1 MVATLSVA
9 AILVAIAL
17 GTLGRVNVGLVS
29 IAFAF
34 LIGHFL
40 VGLSGREIVAGWPVG
55 LFFMLLGMTLLF
67 GIARANGTLALL
79 ARRMVAA
86 TVGDRRLIPP
96 AFFLMAGVI
105 AAVGAGNIVVCAIV
119 LPIALT
125 VAVDHRISPL
135 LMATMVIA
143 GSNAGGLSP
152 LAPTG
157 IIANTLSAEQGFDIA
172 GAIFTR
178 QILGQTILAAILYL
192 VLKGHRL
199 GRGVEEGAQPGPDGA
214 AAAQAA
220 AGVAGPAAG
229 LAAGV
234 VGVAPAAVMPAGLPL
249 RLDRAQTT
257 TVLVLLAVVG
267 CIVGLGWDIGLTAFT
282 GSVLL
287 LFLRAADEVEAF
299 RAVPWTTI
307 VLVCGV
313 TVLVK
318 VAEQAGGIA
327 LLSDLFTRVM
337 DEGTAAPVM
346 ALVGGTLSLVS
357 SASGVVL
364 PTLIPTVPGLVAE
377 TGGDPTRIISA
388 IVMGAHMV
396 TNSPISTLGALAV
409 ASAGSGV
416 NREHLFRQLFLVGIL
431 GIVYAAL
438 IVYLGV
444 V

>member
-1 MVATLSVA
+1 MIAAALSLA
-9 AILVAIAL
+9 AIVVAIAV

-34 LIGHFL
+34 VIGRFM
-40 VGLSGREIVAGWPVG
+40 VGMPSGEIVGGWPLG

-67 GIARANGTLALL
+67 GIARVNGTLAIL
-79 ARRMVAA
+79 AERAVAA
-86 TVGDRRLIPP
+86 TVGETRLIPP
-96 AFFLMAGVI
+96 AFFLMAGVL

-172 GAIFTR
+172 GPIFMK
-178 QILGQTILAAILYL
+178 QIIGQSILAVILYFF
-192 VLKGHRL
+192 LKGHRL
-199 GRGVEEGAQPGPDGA
+199 ERRDRVAAGAGAGA
-214 AAAQAA
+214 AEGDAGAGGARVAESVRPAPEPEA
-220 AGVAGPAAG
+220 AG
-229 LAAGV
+229 
-234 VGVAPAAVMPAGLPL
+234 
-249 RLDRAQTT
+249 LDRAQKT
-257 TVLVLLAVVG
+257 TVAVLLVVVA
-267 CIVGLGWDIGLTAFT
+267 CIVGLGWDIGLTAFA
-282 GSVLL
+282 GAVVL
-287 LFLRAADEVEAF
+287 LFLRAAKEVEAF
-299 RAVPWTTI
+299 QAIPWVTI
-307 VLVCGV
+307 MLVCGV
-313 TVLVK
+313 TVLVN
-318 VAEQAGGIA
+318 VAEQAGGID
-327 LLSDLFTRVM
+327 LLADGFTRIM
-337 DEGTAAPVM
+337 DERTAGPVM
-346 ALVGGTLSLVS
+346 ALIGGTLSLVS

-377 TGGDPTRIISA
+377 TGGDSTRIISS

-409 ASAGSGV
+409 ASAGFGV
-416 NREHLFRQLFLVGIL
+416 DRERLFRQLFAVGIA
-431 GIVYAAL
+431 GIFYAAV
-438 IVYLGV
+438 IVWLGV

>member
-1 MVATLSVA
+1 VITAALSIA
-9 AILVAIAL
+9 AIVVAIAV

-34 LIGHFL
+34 VIGHFM
-40 VGLSGREIVAGWPVG
+40 VGMPSGEIVGGWPVG

-67 GIARANGTLALL
+67 GIARVNGTLAIL
-79 ARRMVAA
+79 AERAVAA
-86 TVGDRRLIPP
+86 TLGHTRLIPP
-96 AFFLMAGVI
+96 AFFLMAGVL

-125 VAVDHRISPL
+125 VAVDREISPL

-172 GAIFTR
+172 AEIFTK
-178 QILGQTILAAILYL
+178 QIVGQGILAVILYF

-199 GRGVEEGAQPGPDGA
+199 EPRDAVAVGVGEGAGAGGNEAGAGGAMRGSSEGARAPGVRPA
-214 AAAQAA
+214 PEEAT
-220 AGVAGPAAG
+220 AG
-229 LAAGV
+229 
-234 VGVAPAAVMPAGLPL
+234 
-249 RLDRAQTT
+249 LDRAQKT
-257 TVLVLLAVVG
+257 TVAVLLAVVA
-267 CIVGLGWDIGLTAFT
+267 CIVGLGWDIGLTAFA
-282 GSVLL
+282 GAVVL
-287 LFLRAADEVEAF
+287 LFLRAAKEVEAF
-299 RAVPWTTI
+299 QAIPWVTI
-307 VLVCGV
+307 ILVCGV
-313 TVLVK
+313 TVLVN
-318 VAEQAGGIA
+318 VAEQAGGIE
-327 LLSDLFTRVM
+327 LLSDAFTRIM
-337 DEGTAAPVM
+337 NEGTAGPVM
-346 ALVGGTLSLVS
+346 ALIGGTLSLVS

-377 TGGDPTRIISA
+377 TGGDATRIISS

-409 ASAGSGV
+409 ASAGFGV
-416 NREHLFRQLFLVGIL
+416 DRERLFRQLFAVGIA
-431 GIVYAAL
+431 GIFYAAA
-438 IVYLGV
+438 IVWLGV

>member
-1 MVATLSVA
+1 MIAAALSIA
-9 AILVAIAL
+9 AIVVAIAV
-17 GTLGRVNVGLVS
+17 GTMGRVNVGLVS

-34 LIGHFL
+34 VIGRFM
-40 VGLSGREIVAGWPVG
+40 VGMPGGDIVGGWPLG

-67 GIARANGTLALL
+67 GIARVNGTLAIL
-79 ARRMVAA
+79 AERAVAA
-86 TVGDRRLIPP
+86 TVGETRLIPP

-172 GAIFTR
+172 GPIFMK
-178 QILGQTILAAILYL
+178 QIIGQSILAVILYF

-199 GRGVEEGAQPGPDGA
+199 ERRERAADGAVVGHAAAEAREGVEEARVGPESR
-214 AAAQAA
+214 
-220 AGVAGPAAG
+220 AG
-229 LAAGV
+229 
-234 VGVAPAAVMPAGLPL
+234 
-249 RLDRAQTT
+249 LDRAQKT
-257 TVLVLLAVVG
+257 TVVVLLAVVA
-267 CIVGLGWDIGLTAFT
+267 CIVGFGWDIGLTAFA
-282 GSVLL
+282 GAVVL
-287 LFLRAADEVEAF
+287 LFLRAAKEVEAF
-299 RAVPWTTI
+299 QAIPWVTI
-307 VLVCGV
+307 MLVCGV
-313 TVLVK
+313 TVLVN

-327 LLSDLFTRVM
+327 LLADGFTRIM
-337 DEGTAAPVM
+337 NERTAGPVM
-346 ALVGGTLSLVS
+346 ALIGGTLSLVS

-377 TGGDPTRIISA
+377 TGGDSTRIISS

-409 ASAGSGV
+409 ASAGFGV
-416 NREHLFRQLFLVGIL
+416 DRERLFRQLFIVGIA
-431 GIVYAAL
+431 GIFYAAA
-438 IVYLGV
+438 IVYLGIV
-444 V
+444 

>member
-1 MVATLSVA
+1 
-9 AILVAIAL
+9 
-17 GTLGRVNVGLVS
+17 
-29 IAFAF
+29 
-34 LIGHFL
+34 
-40 VGLSGREIVAGWPVG
+40 
-55 LFFMLLGMTLLF
+55 
-67 GIARANGTLALL
+67 
-79 ARRMVAA
+79 
-86 TVGDRRLIPP
+86 
-96 AFFLMAGVI
+96 
-105 AAVGAGNIVVCAIV
+105 
-119 LPIALT
+119 
-125 VAVDHRISPL
+125 
-135 LMATMVIA
+135 
-143 GSNAGGLSP
+143 
-152 LAPTG
+152 
-157 IIANTLSAEQGFDIA
+157 
-172 GAIFTR
+172 
-178 QILGQTILAAILYL
+178 
-192 VLKGHRL
+192 
-199 GRGVEEGAQPGPDGA
+199 
-214 AAAQAA
+214 
-220 AGVAGPAAG
+220 
-229 LAAGV
+229 
-234 VGVAPAAVMPAGLPL
+234 
-249 RLDRAQTT
+249 
-257 TVLVLLAVVG
+257 
-267 CIVGLGWDIGLTAFT
+267 
-282 GSVLL
+282 
-287 LFLRAADEVEAF
+287 
-299 RAVPWTTI
+299 
-307 VLVCGV
+307 V

>member
-1 MVATLSVA
+1 
-9 AILVAIAL
+9 
-17 GTLGRVNVGLVS
+17 
-29 IAFAF
+29 
-34 LIGHFL
+34 
-40 VGLSGREIVAGWPVG
+40 
-55 LFFMLLGMTLLF
+55 
-67 GIARANGTLALL
+67 
-79 ARRMVAA
+79 
-86 TVGDRRLIPP
+86 
-96 AFFLMAGVI
+96 
-105 AAVGAGNIVVCAIV
+105 
-119 LPIALT
+119 
-125 VAVDHRISPL
+125 
-135 LMATMVIA
+135 
-143 GSNAGGLSP
+143 
-152 LAPTG
+152 
-157 IIANTLSAEQGFDIA
+157 
-172 GAIFTR
+172 
-178 QILGQTILAAILYL
+178 
-192 VLKGHRL
+192 
-199 GRGVEEGAQPGPDGA
+199 
-214 AAAQAA
+214 
-220 AGVAGPAAG
+220 
-229 LAAGV
+229 
-234 VGVAPAAVMPAGLPL
+234 MPAGLPP

-257 TVLVLLAVVG
+257 TVVVLLAVVG

-287 LFLRAADEVEAF
+287 LFLRAADEVEVF

-327 LLSDLFTRVM
+327 LLSELFTRIM

-409 ASAGSGV
+409 ASAGYGV
-416 NREHLFRQLFLVGIL
+416 DRERLFRQLFLVGIL
-431 GIVYAAL
+431 GIFYAAL

>member
-1 MVATLSVA
+1 MIAAALSIA
-9 AILVAIAL
+9 AIVVAIAV

-34 LIGHFL
+34 VIGRFM
-40 VGLSGREIVAGWPVG
+40 VGMAPGEIVGGWPLG

-67 GIARANGTLALL
+67 GIARVNGTLAIL
-79 ARRMVAA
+79 AERAVAA
-86 TVGDRRLIPP
+86 TVGETRLIPP

-172 GAIFTR
+172 APIFMK
-178 QILGQTILAAILYL
+178 QIIGQSILAVILYF

-199 GRGVEEGAQPGPDGA
+199 QRTDT
-214 AAAQAA
+214 A
-220 AGVAGPAAG
+220 AGGTGA
-229 LAAGV
+229 LN
-234 VGVAPAAVMPAGLPL
+234 PAG
-249 RLDRAQTT
+249 LDRAQKT
-257 TVLVLLAVVG
+257 TVAVLLAVVA
-267 CIVGLGWDIGLTAFT
+267 CIVVLGWDIGLTAFA
-282 GSVLL
+282 GAVVL
-287 LFLRAADEVEAF
+287 LFLRAAKEVEAF
-299 RAVPWTTI
+299 QAIPWVTI
-307 VLVCGV
+307 TLVCGV
-313 TVLVK
+313 TVLVN
-318 VAEQAGGIA
+318 VAEQAGGIE
-327 LLSDLFTRVM
+327 LLADGFTRIM
-337 DEGTAAPVM
+337 NERTAGPVM
-346 ALVGGTLSLVS
+346 ALIGGTLSLVS

-377 TGGDPTRIISA
+377 TGGDSTRIISS

-409 ASAGSGV
+409 ASAGFGV
-416 NREHLFRQLFLVGIL
+416 DRERLFRQLFAVGIA
-431 GIVYAAL
+431 GIFFAAA
-438 IVYLGV
+438 IVYLGIV
-444 V
+444 

>member
-1 MVATLSVA
+1 MIATLSVV

-17 GTLGRVNVGLVS
+17 GTLGRVNVGLVA

-34 LIGHFL
+34 VIGHFL
-40 VGLSGREIVAGWPVG
+40 VGLTGREIVAGWPVG

-199 GRGVEEGAQPGPDGA
+199 GRAGGEGDSIGAGEAGGV
-214 AAAQAA
+214 
-220 AGVAGPAAG
+220 
-229 LAAGV
+229 LATE
-234 VGVAPAAVMPAGLPL
+234 
-249 RLDRAQTT
+249 RLDRAQSTT
-257 TVLVLLAVVG
+257 LLVLLAVVG

-318 VAEQAGGIA
+318 VTEQAGGID

-431 GIVYAAL
+431 GIFYAAL

>member
-1 MVATLSVA
+1 
-9 AILVAIAL
+9 
-17 GTLGRVNVGLVS
+17 
-29 IAFAF
+29 
-34 LIGHFL
+34 
-40 VGLSGREIVAGWPVG
+40 
-55 LFFMLLGMTLLF
+55 
-67 GIARANGTLALL
+67 
-79 ARRMVAA
+79 
-86 TVGDRRLIPP
+86 
-96 AFFLMAGVI
+96 
-105 AAVGAGNIVVCAIV
+105 VCAIV
-119 LPIALT
+119 LPIALA

-178 QILGQTILAAILYL
+178 QIIGQTILALILYL

-199 GRGVEEGAQPGPDGA
+199 GLEVGDGTPGGA
-214 AAAQAA
+214 AGDAA
-220 AGVAGPAAG
+220 AGVAAG
-229 LAAGV
+229 WAAGV
-234 VGVAPAAVMPAGLPL
+234 VGVTPAGAMPAGLPL
-249 RLDRAQTT
+249 NLDRAQTT
-257 TVLVLLAVVG
+257 TVVVLLAVVG

-287 LFLRAADEVEAF
+287 LFFRAANEVEVF

-327 LLSDLFTRVM
+327 LLSELFTRIM

-377 TGGDPTRIISA
+377 TGGDATRIISA

-409 ASAGSGV
+409 ASAGYGV
-416 NREHLFRQLFLVGIL
+416 DRERLFRQLFLVGIL
-431 GIVYAAL
+431 GIFYAAV

>member
-1 MVATLSVA
+1 MIPTLSVV

-17 GTLGRVNVGLVS
+17 GTLGRVNVGLVA

-34 LIGHFL
+34 VIGHFL

-199 GRGVEEGAQPGPDGA
+199 GRGGREGAPPGSDGV
-214 AAAQAA
+214 AA
-220 AGVAGPAAG
+220 AGAAPA
-229 LAAGV
+229 
-234 VGVAPAAVMPAGLPL
+234 GVAPAGVSEVVAGAAEGVLATE
-249 RLDRAQTT
+249 RLDRAQGTT
-257 TVLVLLAVVG
+257 LLVLLAVVG

-318 VAEQAGGIA
+318 VTEQAGGID

-431 GIVYAAL
+431 GIFYAAL